1 MNVERVNLTA
11 NMTVNVELYNSRW
24 ELDEVRTIS
33 VGPGLKASK

>member
-11 NMTVNVELYNSRW
+11 NTTVNVELYNGRR
-24 ELDEVRTIS
+24 EIDKVRMIF